1 MSDRTLPVPLLLG
14 RTAALAV
21 LLVAGCQNELFKD
34 DMTPYTVSPDRLRA
48 LEPLDLSKIEFGP
61 PVPPELAMQAA
72 TAGGFRPTSFDK
84 SRTLSIA
91 EVRALTLANNLD
103 LRVQLVAPDIA
114 RATITE
120 AEAKF
125 DATFFADYTRQDQ
138 LLSTQLQT
146 NSGVFSDQGDIG
158 LRIPLATGG
167 TVKFQ
172 PTYTDSTDISITGS
186 DQAVVSASIS
196 QPLLRGAGVEVN
208 TASIRIAKLQGQA
221 TDSRTKLESL
231 RILANAD
238 RAYWNLYRAYR
249 DLEVRQQQ
257 YELAIDQLRRARNR
271 VEAGDVPPIEILRA
285 ESGVGSTLERLIN
298 ADAALRNRQRDL
310 KRMLNDP
317 SMQMDDGSA
326 VIPATQPNPLGLQ
339 LNAHRLADA
348 AVRDRM
354 EMLELELQV
363 AVDATNVEVA
373 RNAALPLV
381 TLDYDY
387 KLTGTGS
394 GLTDSFSDLGN
405 KDQYTF
411 SIRAEIPITNEVR
424 LSQLRRAVL
433 QRVQRLATKDA
444 RAQAIRQEV
453 LNAVDSLDTA
463 WQRIMAARLTAVLA
477 ARTYE
482 AERRQF
488 DVGLRTSTDVL
499 DAASRLGDA
508 QSQEVAALAGYEIAM
523 IDVAFATGNLAGG
536 TRLRWDQLE
545 INDPAVPSKRGLDS
559 VVGEPTQAA
568 VPAPAP
574 ARSSAPAA
582 AAAPVAAPSAAP
594 PAQ

>member
-1 MSDRTLPVPLLLG
+1 MSEPRRPGPFVL
-14 RTAALAV
+14 RAAALASV
-21 LLVAGCQNELFKD
+21 LAAGCQNELFRD
-34 DMTPYTVSPDRLRA
+34 DMTPYTVPAERLRS
-48 LEPLDLSKIEFGP
+48 LEPLDVSKVEYGP
-61 PVPPELAMQAA
+61 PVPPEMAMQAA
-72 TAGGFRPTSFDK
+72 TAGGFRPTSYDK

-103 LRVQLVAPDIA
+103 LRVQLIAPDIA
-114 RATITE
+114 RASVSE

-125 DATFFADYTRQDQ
+125 DATFFAEYTRQDQ
-138 LLSTQLQT
+138 LLSTQLQD
-146 NSGVFSDQGDIG
+146 NAGVFSDQGDIG

-172 PTYTDSTDISITGS
+172 PTYTDSTDLPLTGA

-221 TDSRTKLESL
+221 TDSRTKLEAL
-231 RILANAD
+231 RILANVD

-257 YELAIDQLRRARNR
+257 YELAIDQLRRAKNR

-310 KRMLNDP
+310 KRLLNDP
-317 SMQMDDGSA
+317 SMPMDDGMA
-326 VIPATQPNPLGLQ
+326 VIPATPPNPLGLQ
-339 LNAHRLADA
+339 LNGHRLADS

-394 GLTDSFSDLGN
+394 GFVDSWGDLGN
-405 KDQYTF
+405 KDQYTV
-411 SIRAEIPITNEVR
+411 SIRAEIPITNEAR

-453 LNAVDSLDTA
+453 LNAVDNLDTA

-482 AERRQF
+482 AEKRQF

-508 QSQEVAALAGYEIAM
+508 QSQEVAALAGYEIAL

-536 TRLRWDQLE
+536 TRLRWDELDMR
-545 INDPAVPSKRGLDS
+545 NPSSPPRRGNDS
-559 VVGEPTQAA
+559 VVGEPVQAA
-568 VPAPAP
+568 APEPSVPPAPAG
-574 ARSSAPAA
+574 ASAP
-582 AAAPVAAPSAAP
+582 P

>member
-1 MSDRTLPVPLLLG
+1 MSDMRRPARYVLRG
-14 RTAALAV
+14 AALASA
-21 LLVAGCQNELFKD
+21 LAAGCQNELFKD
-34 DMTPYTVSPDRLRA
+34 DMTPYTVPVDRLRSI
-48 LEPLDLSKIEFGP
+48 EPLDVSKVEYGP
-61 PVPPELAMQAA
+61 PIPADAAMQAA

-103 LRVQLVAPDIA
+103 LRVQLIAPDIA
-114 RATITE
+114 RTSISE

-125 DATFFADYTRQDQ
+125 DATFFADYAHQDQ
-138 LLSTQLQT
+138 LLATQLQT

-158 LRIPLATGG
+158 LKVPLATGG
-167 TVKFQ
+167 TVTFQ
-172 PTYTDSTDISITGS
+172 PTYTDSTDIALTGN
-186 DQAVVSASIS
+186 DQAVISASIS

-208 TASIRIAKLQGQA
+208 TASIRIAKLQGQVS
-221 TDSRTKLESL
+221 DSRTKLEAI

-249 DLEVRQQQ
+249 ELEVRKQQ
-257 YELAIDQLRRARNR
+257 YDLAIDQLRRAKNR
-271 VEAGDVPPIEILRA
+271 VDAGDAPPVEILRA
-285 ESGVGSTLERLIN
+285 ESGVGSNLERLIT

-310 KRMLNDP
+310 KRLLNDP
-317 SMQMDDGSA
+317 SMPMDDGMA

-339 LNAHRLADA
+339 LDAHKLADT

-394 GLTDSFSDLGN
+394 GMADSFGNLGN
-405 KDQYTF
+405 NDQYTVAV
-411 SIRAEIPITNEVR
+411 RAEIPISNEVR

-453 LNAVDSLDTA
+453 LNAVDNLDTA
-463 WQRIMAARLTAVLA
+463 WQRILAARLTAVLA

-482 AERRQF
+482 AEKRQF

-508 QSQEVAALAGYEIAM
+508 QSQEVAALAGYEVAL
-523 IDVAFATGNLAGG
+523 IDAAFATGNLAGG

-545 INDPAVPSKRGLDS
+545 LDDPTTPPKRGIDG
-559 VVGEPTQAA
+559 VVGEPAQAA
-568 VPAPAP
+568 VPA
-574 ARSSAPAA
+574 APAA
-582 AAAPVAAPSAAP
+582 AAQSPSAAGPASATP